1 MKHLL
6 MTIVC
11 ACMALA
17 LMAGAPKPDA
27 ARPVLSS
34 ENKPSVA
41 PQAADKKNA
50 AQSLH
55 QFLRERNLSLNDN
68 RLTKKAPR
76 RDSAQDLQGTRI
88 AVMTAQ
94 ALEDIDEDDNPILS
108 DTVYTLG
115 WNTEVFHYADGE
127 YDEYPFKYYGI
138 DNFYGKYQL
147 PFVKNEETGEI
158 ALFSCWL
165 SGDTLEGEFKKTSW
179 SIYYKTDTV
188 IDVYFYNLSEL
199 FYGNESE
206 LLGEL
211 LDDGSL
217 YFEGEWLIYT
227 EYTYYK
233 YKRVGPNGTPSL
245 DSYDITAFVS
255 PVISDLYLLQPNGI
269 HECEVQQLGSP
280 SSPSN
285 PYFFRVDTEGLQR
298 IYWESALVPG
308 SGHGSGHGGGV
319 ETQGTSGGLKPKPI
333 DPRRPSRSPIH
344 VQPQNDLGDPTLDNN
359 PVDSDTIGVLRTCA
373 HELPGLNY
381 SYAFEPVNEPL
392 GSGGHRGGPLDPR
405 RPRSGSGSGTV
416 KFTRPD
422 NSLISQTRDGD
433 TTMQVP
439 VYMFQYDDS
448 TLFVY
453 NLFGLGSTINGML
466 IHQDG
471 SMTLP
476 GQALFYDEVLDDD
489 FCNYSVEGD
498 SLFLGNT
505 GFVTP
510 DTISWGP
517 TVPHGLNHEFYY
529 QFNNNRLYFTDGSQ
543 FELFLRGDV
552 NKNGEVNIS
561 DVTALINHLLSGDF
575 ENSDTFSFR
584 AADANKDEQIRISDV
599 TALINYLLSGSWP
612 D

>member
-41 PQAADKKNA
+41 TKAADKKNA

-88 AVMTAQ
+88 AVMAAH

-115 WNTEVFHYADGE
+115 WNNEVYSYGGDGICDW
-127 YDEYPFKYYGI
+127 YI
-138 DNFYGKYQL
+138 ADNFYGKYQI
-147 PFVKNEETGEI
+147 PFDVNRETGEVS
-158 ALFSCWL
+158 LFSCEIDSDSVS
-165 SGDTLEGEFKKTSW
+165 SGSGRTH
-179 SIYYKTDTV
+179 TDT
-188 IDVYFYNLSEL
+188 ITTTYFFTFDDFFNYTD
-199 FYGNESE
+199 
-206 LLGEL
+206 GENVNGEIF
-211 LDDGSL
+211 DDGSIW
-217 YFEGEWLIYT
+217 FDGAFLIYT
-227 EYTYYK
+227 EIVTNVYRNYQLRSSDTSAYI
-233 YKRVGPNGTPSL
+233 TPII
-245 DSYDITAFVS
+245 Y
-255 PVISDLYLLQPNGI
+255 DLYLLQPNGI

-280 SSPSN
+280 TSPSSPYSV
-285 PYFFRVDTEGLQR
+285 RWDTQGLQQ

-308 SGHGSGHGGGV
+308 SGSGSGHSGGN
-319 ETQGTSGGLKPKPI
+319 TPTTCGTSGGLKPKPI
-333 DPRRPSRSPIH
+333 DPRRPRSPIH
-344 VQPQNDLGDPTLDNN
+344 PIYIQPLNDLGDPTFDDI
-359 PVDSDTIGVLRTCA
+359 PVGNDTIGVLRTAA
-373 HELPGLNY
+373 HELPNLKY
-381 SYAFEPVNEPL
+381 SYAFGPVNEPL
-392 GSGGHRGGPLDPR
+392 GGGGHRGGPLDPR
-405 RPRSGSGSGTV
+405 RPRSGGGSGTV

-422 NSLISQTRDGD
+422 NSLISQTRDGGA
-433 TTMQVP
+433 TTMQTP

-453 NLFGLGSTINGML
+453 NLFGVGSTVNGML